1 MIQGYDGTIRF
12 NTRIHDEEL
21 QPGLDKVKN
30 RLKQAAGT
38 MRDIMQGPVAV
49 FLQVKQAIGGISS
62 AVASMEAEFAASDQ
76 AVAIL
81 GATLRAT
88 GASAWTTSEA
98 VQAMALKFQNMTGY
112 ADDVVLSMQN
122 VLLGFKNIKGDNFEA
137 ASLQIINMARVM
149 KMDLASAAQ
158 AVGKALDDPIAGID
172 SLTRQGFRWNE
183 QEKEML
189 KTMVEAGKTAEAQK
203 IIIDA
208 LATTFGGAAEAA
220 NNTASAIKDKLN
232 VAQGQ
237 LREEIGQFLT
247 EALKPLRLELIEATG
262 RFTDW
267 FKTLNDNGNAA
278 EILEGI
284 AIGLASVTGGVIA
297 FMAVAKGHAIV
308 TALATAL
315 KAVGAAITANPIGL
329 VAAAITM
336 ILIPAII
343 FLVKNWDDVVL
354 VFKET
359 IAKVGASFKILGSEI
374 EEAFVVGFNG
384 AKIAVLNLAQAVT
397 GPVLNGISKLLE
409 VLGKLPFVGGMFK
422 DAAES
427 VRGFNDNLQGSIDKS
442 KADSTQAIATAKA
455 KQNAIQ
461 ETQRAQ
467 IKAIMDEAKA
477 RRAAREAAAQEAK
490 NLKTTVDGLAPAED
504 SAAPAGTSSSKKDK
518 DKTPAERLADLDAE
532 FAAKIDLAR
541 IRGEDT
547 VAVEAA
553 WYKKRLDLLE
563 DFVIVN
569 KQKGVEVAESL
580 KENLGGAYKTI
591 GAELDATM
599 KKQLAQATGAEGGAE
614 WTILDF
620 LPEAAEIAA
629 NVQAELDRYTAALE
643 AKAKEFELSQAIAHT
658 IVDFLPEANDIFD
671 NIQAGLD
678 TYTADLKKKA
688 EEFALSESVTFSIM
702 DFLPEAEA
710 LAANIKA
717 GLDLY
722 TRQLEEKAE
731 TFGLAESVTFAIIDF
746 LPEAQAI
753 AANVKAELDK
763 YTAELT
769 AKAEAYQL
777 TESVTFAITDFLP
790 EAEAMVANIAAGVA
804 SYTAELQA
812 KADKYALEQSVAFTV
827 VDFLPEAEAILAN
840 IDAELTKYKAEL
852 TAKAEAYA
860 LEQSVTFAIMDFL
873 PEAEAMAANIAA
885 EIARYTAELQAKAD
899 AYDIEQ
905 NTTFAITDFLP
916 EATAIIE
923 NIDAELARY
932 KAELTAKAEK
942 YALEQSIAGSIMDFL
957 PEAQA
962 LIDNIQ
968 AGLASYTAE
977 LTAKAEAFGLAESVT
992 FSIMDFLPEAQEM
1005 MANIQAG
1012 LDAYTAELTKKAEAF
1027 GLEQAVTAYI
1037 MDFLPEA
1044 QAIMDNIQAET
1055 ARYKA
1060 ELEEKAAAYGLEEG
1074 VTFSIESFLPEAEKI
1089 AENVKAELARYTAE
1103 LTKKAEE
1110 FAMAEA
1116 ATFQIGDFLA
1126 EANSMAANVQAGKE
1140 GPTFDRQV
1148 RELSEFGR
1156 VINDIEDAWGKL
1168 SNDIKKDAEDWS
1180 DVLGDVYK
1188 TLEDQI
1194 AEGMEALG
1202 RSIVEG
1208 GDAWDGWGTS
1218 ALRALA
1224 GVLRSIGYQILAQV
1238 ALNTVLGVTALLT
1251 GNIAGFLAA
1260 GASVLVGLAAAAA
1273 AFVGAGAIDAMAD
1286 QYDNANEAINEHTD
1300 ALQEQNNALQES
1312 RDLFTKASMAAAAY
1326 ASVLA
1331 KVSASAADFYEGL
1344 QDTGADITEK
1354 VIDGLTQGFGREDFL
1369 YAMQEYITESVVKAA
1384 VFTDAFMA
1392 EAAAIGKEI
1401 AAGIAGGFRS
1411 DQLQGLKDR
1420 LAGLYEQA
1428 ATAAEIATGV
1438 IDSAFGSYDVG
1449 TLNVRGDQLARIH
1462 NREMIL
1468 EPGIAE
1474 QARTSGIHIGPIS
1487 SMGDVTR
1494 GNMTPAAA
1502 QIRISATGTLQVD
1515 GREIGRVAFQFAD
1528 EFQRGAYGSR

>member
-1 MIQGYDGTIRF
+1 MTYGYDGTIRF
-12 NTRIHDEEL
+12 NTEINDKDL
-21 QPGLDKVKN
+21 QPDLDRVKN

-49 FLQVKQAIGGISS
+49 FHQVKQAVSGLSS
-62 AVASMEAEFAASDQ
+62 TVASMEAEFAAGEQ

-81 GATLRAT
+81 HATLRAT
-88 GASAWTTSEA
+88 GASSWTTAEA
-98 VQAMALKFQNMTGY
+98 VQAMASKFQDMTGY
-112 ADDVVLSMQN
+112 ADDVVLSMQD

-232 VAQGQ
+232 VAQGE
-237 LREEIGQFLT
+237 LKEEMGRFTT

-267 FKTLNDNGNAA
+267 FKTINENGNAA
-278 EILEGI
+278 EILEGT

-308 TALATAL
+308 TALAAAI
-315 KAVGAAITANPIGL
+315 KAVGMAITANPIGL

-336 ILIPAII
+336 ILIPALI
-343 FLVKNWDDVVL
+343 FLVKNWDEVVL

-397 GPVLNGISKLLE
+397 GPVLKGISKLLD

-422 DAAES
+422 DASAA
-427 VRGFNDNLQGSIDKS
+427 VLGFNDNLQGSIDKA
-442 KADSTQAIATAKA
+442 KADSAQAIATAKD
-455 KQNAIQ
+455 KQAAIQ

-490 NLKTTVDGLAPAED
+490 NLKTTVDGLTPAED
-504 SAAPAGTSSSKKDK
+504 SAAPAAGTSSSKKDK

-563 DFVIVN
+563 DFVIDN
-569 KQKGVEVAESL
+569 KQKGIEVAESL
-580 KENLGGAYKTI
+580 KTSIGGAYKTI

-599 KKQLAQATGAEGGAE
+599 KKQLAQATGPEGGAE

-629 NVQAELDRYTAALE
+629 NVQAELDRYTAAL
-643 AKAKEFELSQAIAHT
+643 AVKAKEFELSQAVAHT
-658 IVDFLPEANDIFD
+658 IVDFLPEAQTLMD

-688 EEFALSESVTFSIM
+688 EEFALAQSVTFSIM

-710 LAANIKA
+710 LAVNIKA

-722 TRQLEEKAE
+722 TKQLEAKAE
-731 TFGLAESVTFAIIDF
+731 AFGLAESVTFAIVDF
-746 LPEAQAI
+746 LPEAKAI
-753 AANVKAELDK
+753 AENMKAELDR
-763 YTAELT
+763 YTAEL
-769 AKAEAYQL
+769 KAQADAYAL
-777 TESVTFAITDFLP
+777 EESVTFAITDFLP
-790 EAEAMVANIAAGVA
+790 EAEAMAANIAAGIA
-804 SYTAELQA
+804 SYTTELQA
-812 KADKYALEQSVAFTV
+812 KADKYALEQSVTFAIT
-827 VDFLPEAEAILAN
+827 DFLPEAAAIIAN
-840 IDAELTKYKAEL
+840 IDAELERYRAEL
-852 TAKAEAYA
+852 TEKAEAYA
-860 LEQSVTFAIMDFL
+860 LEQSV
-873 PEAEAMAANIAA
+873 
-885 EIARYTAELQAKAD
+885 
-899 AYDIEQ
+899 
-905 NTTFAITDFLP
+905 
-916 EATAIIE
+916 
-923 NIDAELARY
+923 
-932 KAELTAKAEK
+932 
-942 YALEQSIAGSIMDFL
+942 AGSIMDFL

-962 LIDNIQ
+962 LMDNIQ
-968 AGLASYTAE
+968 AGLESYTAE
-977 LTAKAEAFGLAESVT
+977 LTKKAEAYGLTESVT
-992 FSIMDFLPEAQEM
+992 FSIMDFLPEAQEI
-1005 MANIQAG
+1005 MAN
-1012 LDAYTAELTKKAEAF
+1012 
-1027 GLEQAVTAYI
+1027 V
-1037 MDFLPEA
+1037 
-1044 QAIMDNIQAET
+1044 QAET

-1116 ATFQIGDFLA
+1116 VTFQIGDFLS
-1126 EANSMAANVQAGKE
+1126 EANTLAANVQAGKD
-1140 GPTFDRQV
+1140 GPSFDRQI

-1156 VINDIEDAWGKL
+1156 VINDIEDAWVKL
-1168 SNDIKKDAEDWS
+1168 AADIKKDAEDWS
-1180 DVLGDVYK
+1180 DVLGDVSK
-1188 TLEDQI
+1188 AVEDQI
-1194 AEGMEALG
+1194 AGSFETLG

-1224 GVLRSIGYQILAQV
+1224 GVLRSVGYQLLAQ
-1238 ALNTVLGVTALLT
+1238 AAYNAVLGVTRLLF
-1251 GNIAGFLAA
+1251 GDVAGFAA
-1260 GASVLVGLAAAAA
+1260 AAASSAVALAAAAG
-1273 AFVGAGAIDAMAD
+1273 AFVGAGVIEAMAD
-1286 QYDNANEAINEHTD
+1286 QYDKANEAISQHTD

-1331 KVSASAADFYEGL
+1331 KVSATAADFYEGL

-1438 IDSAFGSYDVG
+1438 IQSAFGSYDVG

-1494 GNMTPAAA
+1494 GSLAPAAA
-1502 QIRISATGTLQVD
+1502 QIHVSATGTLEVE
-1515 GREIGRVAFQFAD
+1515 GREIGRIAFQFAD
-1528 EFQRGAYGSR
+1528 EFQGKAYGY

>member
-1 MIQGYDGTIRF
+1 MTQGYDGTIRF
-12 NTRIHDEEL
+12 NTEINDKDL
-21 QPGLDKVKN
+21 QPGLDRVKN

-49 FLQVKQAIGGISS
+49 FHQVKQAVSGLSS
-62 AVASMEAEFAASDQ
+62 TVAAMEAEFAASDQ

-88 GASAWTTSEA
+88 GASSWTTAEA
-98 VQAMALKFQNMTGY
+98 VQAMADKFQAMTGY
-112 ADDVVLSMQN
+112 ADDAIISMQN

-232 VAQGQ
+232 VAQGE
-237 LREEIGQFLT
+237 LKEEMGRFIT

-262 RFTDW
+262 RFTGW
-267 FKTLNDNGNAA
+267 FKTINENGNAA

-284 AIGLASVTGGVIA
+284 AIGLASLTGGIIA
-297 FMAVAKGHAIV
+297 FMAVAKGHAIIS
-308 TALATAL
+308 ALATAI
-315 KAVGAAITANPIGL
+315 KAVGTAITGASSIGL
-329 VAAAITM
+329 IAAGITM
-336 ILIPAII
+336 VLIPAII
-343 FLVKNWDDVVL
+343 FLIKNWDEVVL

-359 IAKVGASFKILGSEI
+359 IAKIGASFAILGSEI
-374 EEAFVVGFNG
+374 EEAFTVGFNG

-397 GPVLNGISKLLE
+397 GPVLKGISKLLD

-422 DAAES
+422 DASAA
-427 VRGFNDNLQGSIDKS
+427 VQGFNDELQGSIDKA
-442 KADSTQAIATAKA
+442 KADSAQAIATAKD
-455 KQNAIQ
+455 KQAAIQ

-504 SAAPAGTSSSKKDK
+504 SAAPAAGTSSSKKDK

-563 DFVIVN
+563 DFVIAN

-599 KKQLAQATGAEGGAE
+599 KKQLAQATGPEGGAE

-629 NVQAELDRYTAALE
+629 NVQAELDRYTAALA
-643 AKAKEFELSQAIAHT
+643 AKAKEFELSQAVAHT
-658 IVDFLPEANDIFD
+658 IVDFLPEAQTLMD

-688 EEFALSESVTFSIM
+688 EEFALAQSVTFSIM

-722 TRQLEEKAE
+722 TKQLEEKAE
-731 TFGLAESVTFAIIDF
+731 AFDLAESVTFAIVDF
-746 LPEAQAI
+746 LPEAKAI
-753 AANVKAELDK
+753 AENVKAELDR
-763 YTAELT
+763 YTAEL
-769 AKAEAYQL
+769 KAQADAYAL
-777 TESVTFAITDFLP
+777 EESVTFAITDFLP
-790 EAEAMVANIAAGVA
+790 EAEAMAANIAAGIA

-812 KADKYALEQSVAFTV
+812 KADKYALEQSVTFAIT
-827 VDFLPEAEAILAN
+827 DFLPEAAAIIAN
-840 IDAELTKYKAEL
+840 IDAELERYRAEL
-852 TAKAEAYA
+852 TEKAEAYA
-860 LEQSVTFAIMDFL
+860 LEQSV
-873 PEAEAMAANIAA
+873 
-885 EIARYTAELQAKAD
+885 
-899 AYDIEQ
+899 
-905 NTTFAITDFLP
+905 
-916 EATAIIE
+916 
-923 NIDAELARY
+923 
-932 KAELTAKAEK
+932 
-942 YALEQSIAGSIMDFL
+942 AGSIMDFL

-962 LIDNIQ
+962 LMDNIQ
-968 AGLASYTAE
+968 AGLESYTAE
-977 LTAKAEAFGLAESVT
+977 LTKKAEAYGLTESVT
-992 FSIMDFLPEAQEM
+992 FSIMDFLPEAQEI
-1005 MANIQAG
+1005 MAN
-1012 LDAYTAELTKKAEAF
+1012 
-1027 GLEQAVTAYI
+1027 V
-1037 MDFLPEA
+1037 
-1044 QAIMDNIQAET
+1044 QAET

-1116 ATFQIGDFLA
+1116 VTFQIGDFLS
-1126 EANSMAANVQAGKE
+1126 EANTMAANVQAGKD
-1140 GPTFDRQV
+1140 GPSFDRQI

-1168 SNDIKKDAEDWS
+1168 AADIKKDAEDWS
-1180 DVLGDVYK
+1180 DVLGDVSK
-1188 TLEDQI
+1188 AVEDQI
-1194 AEGMEALG
+1194 AGSFETLG

-1224 GVLRSIGYQILAQV
+1224 GVLRSVGYQLLAQ
-1238 ALNTVLGVTALLT
+1238 AAYNAILGVTRLLF
-1251 GNIAGFLAA
+1251 GDVAGFAA
-1260 GASVLVGLAAAAA
+1260 AAASSAVALAAAAG
-1273 AFVGAGAIDAMAD
+1273 AFVGAGVIEAMAD
-1286 QYDNANEAINEHTD
+1286 QYDKANEAINQHTD

-1326 ASVLA
+1326 AAVLA
-1331 KVSASAADFYEGL
+1331 KVSATAADFYEGL

-1392 EAAAIGKEI
+1392 EAAQIGKEI

-1438 IDSAFGSYDVG
+1438 IQSAFGSYDVG

-1494 GNMTPAAA
+1494 GSMAPAAA
-1502 QIRISATGTLQVD
+1502 QIHISATGTLEVE

-1528 EFQRGAYGSR
+1528 EFQGKAYGY